1 MRLIVEEQNIN
12 FKEKVILEMSLKE
25 LLVLYASIASTNS
38 EKVSNWLGKYKM
50 FDSLQNEVKEI
61 DLSYVIYEEINS
73 ILNKKG
79 ISI

>member
-12 FKEKVILEMSLKE
+12 LKEKVILEMSLKE

-61 DLSYVIYEEINS
+61 DLPYVIYEEINS